1 MDNNQVELQNDEMK
15 DFLKHI
21 ISTNKIIQEEGKNNL
36 SVEVIGESG
45 LGKTSTV
52 IQLAD
57 ELNLNFV
64 KLNLAQIE
72 ELGDLVGFPIRQ
84 FKMVKESGMTAEPK
98 MKEVTEIVKK
108 QVKMKK
114 MVDGKLVDE
123 VIVKE
128 VPVKKMVPVEQPG
141 LSSSEVWVDET
152 AVEEYRSLGYSF
164 AKGDNKRMSYCPPE
178 WIAGADDRG
187 GILLLDDWNR
197 ADIRFIQA
205 VMELVDRGEYIS
217 WKLPK
222 NWTILL
228 TANPDN
234 GDYIVNSI
242 DVAQRTRFASVQL
255 KFDAEAWAKWAE
267 RNSIDGRC
275 INFLLMNPEIITQ
288 RVNPRSITNFFNGI
302 GTIKDFDKELGLIQM
317 LGESMVGPE
326 TAILFSQFIANK
338 LDRLITPKEILS
350 DPSDKSVI
358 DALTDLLYEDG
369 DYRADLASVF
379 SNRIV
384 NYALVYAEKNTIDQ
398 PIIKRLTALI
408 KDEDL
413 FQYDLKYVMAKR
425 LIGGNKQKFQKLVL
439 DSTVSE
445 LVTA

>member
-128 VPVKKMVPVEQPG
+128 VPVKKMVPVE
-141 LSSSEVWVDET
+141 
-152 AVEEYRSLGYSF
+152 
-164 AKGDNKRMSYCPPE
+164 
-178 WIAGADDRG
+178 RG
-187 GILLLDDWNR
+187 I
-197 ADIRFIQA
+197 
-205 VMELVDRGEYIS
+205 
-217 WKLPK
+217 P
-222 NWTILL
+222 
-228 TANPDN
+228 
-234 GDYIVNSI
+234 
-242 DVAQRTRFASVQL
+242 
-255 KFDAEAWAKWAE
+255 
-267 RNSIDGRC
+267 
-275 INFLLMNPEIITQ
+275 
-288 RVNPRSITNFFNGI
+288 FFR
-302 GTIKDFDKELGLIQM
+302 
-317 LGESMVGPE
+317 
-326 TAILFSQFIANK
+326 ILFC
-338 LDRLITPKEILS
+338 
-350 DPSDKSVI
+350 
-358 DALTDLLYEDG
+358 
-369 DYRADLASVF
+369 
-379 SNRIV
+379 
-384 NYALVYAEKNTIDQ
+384 
-398 PIIKRLTALI
+398 
-408 KDEDL
+408 
-413 FQYDLKYVMAKR
+413 
-425 LIGGNKQKFQKLVL
+425 
-439 DSTVSE
+439 
-445 LVTA
+445 